1 MGEQVLR
8 PKTLATAIAVSF
20 IIAEIADALGALDSH
35 GLAEGYAS
43 ELRMHIRIISA
54 YSVTYWL
61 IMAASLEV
69 VLAPAKADKGWLA
82 VVRGMRTRWPAT
94 VPPAVASIV
103 AVYWGV
109 FNGLDETSLSAIVVA
124 SIMLTGVMSW
134 RHRDAIARVG
144 QHVFTSAD

>member
-1 MGEQVLR
+1 MLN
-8 PKTLATAIAVSF
+8 PKTIATAIVVAL
-20 IIAEIADALGALDSH
+20 ITEQIAATVGALDPH
-35 GLAEGYAS
+35 GLVEGYAS

-54 YSVTYWL
+54 HSVTYWL
-61 IMAASLEV
+61 MMAASLEV

-82 VVRGMRTRWPAT
+82 VVRGMRTRWPTT

-109 FNGLDETSLSAIVVA
+109 LSGLDETSISAIVVA
-124 SIMLTGVMSW
+124 SIMLTGMMSW